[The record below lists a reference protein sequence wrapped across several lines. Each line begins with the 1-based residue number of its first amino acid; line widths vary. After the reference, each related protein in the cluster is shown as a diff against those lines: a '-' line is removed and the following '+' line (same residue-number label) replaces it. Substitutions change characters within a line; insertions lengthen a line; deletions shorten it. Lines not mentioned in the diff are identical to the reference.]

1 MAKRLAIPVRGLGS
15 KVDTP
20 SVSDLAAWAKARAGQ
35 SGDLV
40 TYHLLKTVEAQ
51 AEVHT
56 PAAGGWFYHERARAG
71 SLPDAPADD
80 VLDDIQAVSLI
91 RKNCW
96 WSLPSAAALFLDPD
110 EDQIL
115 FFRQFLRM
123 MRDAGVFG
131 HVILLEHDPASLELE
146 LVSGRRIF
154 WHLMNPT
161 ERGLE
166 KVLEVQRDI
175 TVAPSVLPLLGDLMG
190 SYTVRKIIVMD
201 GREVDLRAAMEL
213 VDLDNIMAGGYAPA
227 GQPSYWDELVGGS
240 FIWR

>member
-1 MAKRLAIPVRGLGS
+1 MAKRLTIPVRGLGS
-15 KVDTP
+15 QVDTP
-20 SVSDLAAWAKARAGQ
+20 PVTDLAAWAQARAGQ

-40 TYHLLKTVEAQ
+40 TYHLMKTVEAQ
-51 AEVHT
+51 KEVHT
-56 PAAGGWFYHERARAG
+56 PAAGGWFYHERARAA

-80 VLDDIQAVSLI
+80 VLDDIQAVSGI

-96 WSLPSAAALFLDPD
+96 WSLPSAAALFSDPD

-115 FFRQFLRM
+115 VFRQFLRM

-131 HVILLEHDPASLELE
+131 HVILLENDPASLELE

-175 TVAPSVLPLLGDLMG
+175 AVAPSALPLLGDLLG
-190 SYTVRKIIVMD
+190 SYTVRKIIVIN
-201 GREVDLRAAMEL
+201 GGESDLRAAMEL

-227 GQPSYWDELVGGS
+227 GEPLYWERLVEGS
-240 FIWR
+240 FILR

>member
-71 SLPDAPADD
+71 SLPDAPSDD
-80 VLDDIQAVSLI
+80 LLDDIEAVNSV

-96 WSLPSAAALFLDPD
+96 WSLPSAGALFSDPD

-131 HVILLEHDPASLELE
+131 HVILLDRDPSPLELE

-154 WHLMNPT
+154 LHQMSPT

-175 TVAPSVLPLLGDLMG
+175 AVAPSALPLVSDLMG
-190 SYTVRKIIVMD
+190 SYTVRKIIVID
-201 GREVDLRAAMEL
+201 GGEPDLRAAKEL
-213 VDLDNIMAGGYAPA
+213 VDIDNIMAGGYAPA
-227 GQPSYWDELVGGS
+227 GDPLYWDRLVEGS
-240 FIWR
+240 FIRR

>member
-1 MAKRLAIPVRGLGS
+1 MAKRLAIPVRSLGS
-15 KVDTP
+15 EVDTP
-20 SVSDLAAWAKARAGQ
+20 SVTDLSEWAKARAGQ

-40 TYHLLKTVEAQ
+40 TYHLMKTLEAQ
-51 AEVHT
+51 KEVHT
-56 PAAGGWFYHERARAG
+56 PAAGGWFYHERARAA

-80 VLDDIQAVSLI
+80 VLDDIQAVSDI

-96 WSLPSAAALFLDPD
+96 WSLPSAASLFIDPD

-131 HVILLEHDPASLELE
+131 HVILLKEDPKPLELE

-154 WHLMNPT
+154 WHLLNPT

-166 KVLEVQRDI
+166 RVLEVQRDI
-175 TVAPSVLPLLGDLMG
+175 AITPADLPLLSDLMG
-190 SYTVRKIIVMD
+190 SYTVRKIIVME
-201 GREVDLRAAMEL
+201 GGEADLRAAKEL
-213 VDLDNIMAGGYAPA
+213 VDLDNIMTGGYAPA
-227 GQPSYWDELVGGS
+227 KKPSYWDELVEGS
-240 FIWR
+240 FILR

>member
-1 MAKRLAIPVRGLGS
+1 MAKRLTIPVRSLGS
-15 KVDTP
+15 EVDTP
-20 SVSDLAAWAKARAGQ
+20 SVTDLAAWAQARAGQ

-40 TYHLLKTVEAQ
+40 TYHLMKTVEAQ
-51 AEVHT
+51 KEVHT
-56 PAAGGWFYHERARAG
+56 PAAGGLFYHERAKAA

-80 VLDDIQAVSLI
+80 VLDDIQAVQGV

-96 WSLPSAAALFLDPD
+96 WSLPPAAALFSDPD

-115 FFRQFLRM
+115 IFRKFLRM

-131 HVILLEHDPASLELE
+131 HVILLENDPTPLELE

-166 KVLEVQRDI
+166 KLLEVQRDI
-175 TVAPSVLPLLGDLMG
+175 AVVPELLPLLSDIMG
-190 SYTVRKIIVMD
+190 SYTVRKIIVID
-201 GREVDLRAAMEL
+201 GGEADLRAAMEL
-213 VDLDNIMAGGYAPA
+213 VDSDSIMTGGYAPA
-227 GQPSYWDELVGGS
+227 GEPSYWDELVEGS
-240 FIWR
+240 FIRR

>member
-1 MAKRLAIPVRGLGS
+1 MAKRLAIPVRSLGS
-15 KVDTP
+15 EVDTP
-20 SVSDLAAWAKARAGQ
+20 SVTDLSEWAKARAGQ

-40 TYHLLKTVEAQ
+40 TYHLMKTLEAQ
-51 AEVHT
+51 KGVHT
-56 PAAGGWFYHERARAG
+56 PAAGGWFYHERARTA

-80 VLDDIQAVSLI
+80 VMDDIQAVQSV

-96 WSLPSAAALFLDPD
+96 WSLPSAASQFVDPD

-131 HVILLEHDPASLELE
+131 HVILLKEDPKPLELE

-154 WHLMNPT
+154 WHLLNPT
-161 ERGLE
+161 ERALE

-175 TVAPSVLPLLGDLMG
+175 AIAPADLPLLSDLMG
-190 SYTVRKIIVMD
+190 SYTVRKIIVME
-201 GREVDLRAAMEL
+201 GGEADLRAAKEL
-213 VDLDNIMAGGYAPA
+213 VDLDNIMTGGYAPA
-227 GQPSYWDELVGGS
+227 KKPSYWDELVEGS
-240 FIWR
+240 FILR

>member
-15 KVDTP
+15 QVDTP
-20 SVSDLAAWAKARAGQ
+20 PVTDLAAWAQARAGIG
-35 SGDLV
+35 GDLV
-40 TYHLLKTVEAQ
+40 TYHLMKTLEAQ
-51 AEVHT
+51 KEVHT
-56 PAAGGWFYHERARAG
+56 PAAGGLFYHERARAA

-80 VLDDIQAVSLI
+80 VLDDIQAVSGI

-96 WSLPSAAALFLDPD
+96 WSLPSAAALFSDPD

-131 HVILLEHDPASLELE
+131 HVILLENDPASLELE
-146 LVSGRRIF
+146 LISGRRIF

-175 TVAPSVLPLLGDLMG
+175 AVAPSALPLLGDLMG

-201 GREVDLRAAMEL
+201 GGESDLRAAMEL

-227 GQPSYWDELVGGS
+227 GDQLYWSRLIEGS
-240 FIWR
+240 FILR

>member
-1 MAKRLAIPVRGLGS
+1 MAKRLAIPVRSLGS
-15 KVDTP
+15 EVDTP
-20 SVSDLAAWAKARAGQ
+20 SITDLAAWANARAGQ

-40 TYHLLKTVEAQ
+40 TYHLMKTLEAQ
-51 AEVHT
+51 KEVHT
-56 PAAGGWFYHERARAG
+56 PAAGGWFYHERARAA

-80 VLDDIQAVSLI
+80 VLDDIQAVSDI
-91 RKNCW
+91 QKNCW
-96 WSLPSAAALFLDPD
+96 WSLPSAASLFIDPD

-131 HVILLEHDPASLELE
+131 HVILLKEDPKPLELE

-154 WHLMNPT
+154 WHLLNPT

-166 KVLEVQRDI
+166 RVLEVQRDI
-175 TVAPSVLPLLGDLMG
+175 AITPADLPLLSDLMG

-201 GREVDLRAAMEL
+201 GGEADLRAAMEL
-213 VDLDNIMAGGYAPA
+213 VDSDSIMTGGYAPA
-227 GQPSYWDELVGGS
+227 GVPSYWDDLVLNS
-240 FIWR
+240 FILR

>member
-15 KVDTP
+15 GVDTP
-20 SVSDLAAWAKARAGQ
+20 SVSDLSEWAKTRAGQ

-40 TYHLLKTVEAQ
+40 TYHLMKTLEAQ
-51 AEVHT
+51 KGVHT
-56 PAAGGWFYHERARAG
+56 PAAGGWFYHERARTA

-80 VLDDIQAVSLI
+80 VMDDIQAVQSV

-96 WSLPSAAALFLDPD
+96 WSLPSAASQFVDPD

-115 FFRQFLRM
+115 FFRQFLRT

-131 HVILLEHDPASLELE
+131 HVILLKEEPKPLELE

-154 WHLMNPT
+154 WHLLNPT
-161 ERGLE
+161 ERALE

-175 TVAPSVLPLLGDLMG
+175 AIAPADLPLLSDLMG
-190 SYTVRKIIVMD
+190 SYTVRKIIVME
-201 GREVDLRAAMEL
+201 GGEADLRAAKEL
-213 VDLDNIMAGGYAPA
+213 VDLDNIMTGGYAPA
-227 GQPSYWDELVGGS
+227 KKPSYWDELVEGS
-240 FIWR
+240 FILR